1 MIKYAAIKKANY
13 TSEKVSEYLR
23 NPDTVT
29 SNGEEWVTWLTG
41 FFDSQTGDFDIVFKD
56 KEEFATWQISGVDKT
71 IRTVKYDWSI
81 NQVSISIAFR
91 PDVFFDFEAKQNMV
105 EADCVAL
112 IEGLTNDDLKAKFGI

>member
-13 TSEKVSEYLR
+13 APHKVSEYLR
-23 NPDTVT
+23 NPDTVIV
-29 SNGEEWVTWLTG
+29 NGEEWATWLTG

-56 KEEFATWQISGVDKT
+56 HEEFANWQISGIDKT
-71 IRTVKYDWSI
+71 IHTVKYDWSI

-91 PDVFFDFEAKQNMV
+91 PDVFFDFEALQNMV

-112 IEGLTNDDLKAKFGI
+112 IEGLSSDDFKAKFGI

>member
-13 TSEKVSEYLR
+13 TSDKVSEYLR

-41 FFDSQTGDFDIVFKD
+41 FFNSQTGDFDIVFKD
-56 KEEFATWQISGVDKT
+56 REEFANWQISGIDKT
-71 IRTVKYDWSI
+71 IHTVKYDWSI
-81 NQVSISIAFR
+81 NKVSISIAFR
-91 PDVFFDFEAKQNMV
+91 PDVFFDFEALQNMV

-112 IEGLTNDDLKAKFGI
+112 IEGLSSDDFKAKFGI

>member
-13 TSEKVSEYLR
+13 TPDKVSEYLR

-29 SNGEEWVTWLTG
+29 VNGEEWATWLTG

-56 KEEFATWQISGVDKT
+56 LEEFANWQISGIDKT
-71 IRTVKYDWSI
+71 IHTVIYDWSI

-91 PDVFFDFEAKQNMV
+91 PDTFFDFEAKQNMV

-112 IEGLTNDDLKAKFGI
+112 IEGLTSNELKAKFGI

>member
-1 MIKYAAIKKANY
+1 MIKYATIKKANY
-13 TSEKVSEYLR
+13 TTDKVSEYLR

-29 SNGEEWVTWLTG
+29 VNGEEWATWLTG

-56 KEEFATWQISGVDKT
+56 QEEFANWQISGIDKT
-71 IRTVKYDWSI
+71 INTVKYDWSI

-91 PDVFFDFEAKQNMV
+91 PDVFFDFEALQNMV

-112 IEGLTNDDLKAKFGI
+112 IEGLSSDDFKAKFGI

>member
-1 MIKYAAIKKANY
+1 MIKYAAIKKANF
-13 TSEKVSEYLR
+13 TSEKVSECLR

-56 KEEFATWQISGVDKT
+56 HEEFTNWQISGIDKT
-71 IRTVKYDWSI
+71 IHSVKYYWSI
-81 NQVSISIAFR
+81 NRVSISIAFR
-91 PDVFFDFEAKQNMV
+91 PDTFFDFEAKQNMV

-112 IEGLTNDDLKAKFGI
+112 IEGLTNDDFKAKFGI

>member
-1 MIKYAAIKKANY
+1 MNY
-13 TSEKVSEYLR
+13 TPLKVSEYLR

-29 SNGEEWVTWLTG
+29 VNGEEWITWLTG

-56 KEEFATWQISGVDKT
+56 RDEFVNWQISGIDKT
-71 IRTVKYDWSI
+71 IHTVKYDWSI

-105 EADCVAL
+105 EADCVAF
-112 IEGLTNDDLKAKFGI
+112 IEGLNNDDFKAKFGI

>member
-13 TSEKVSEYLR
+13 ATIKVSEYLR

-29 SNGEEWVTWLTG
+29 VNGEEWATWLTG

-56 KEEFATWQISGVDKT
+56 QEEFANWQISGIDKT
-71 IRTVKYDWSI
+71 IHTVKYDWSI

-91 PDVFFDFEAKQNMV
+91 PDVFFDFEALQNMV

-112 IEGLTNDDLKAKFGI
+112 IEGLSSDDFKAKFGI

>member
-13 TSEKVSEYLR
+13 TPDKVSEYLR
-23 NPDTVT
+23 NPDTVMIN
-29 SNGEEWVTWLTG
+29 SEEWVTWLTG
-41 FFDSQTGDFDIVFKD
+41 FFDSQTGNFDIVFKD
-56 KEEFATWQISGVDKT
+56 REEFATWQISGVDKT

>member
-1 MIKYAAIKKANY
+1 MIKYAAIKKENY
-13 TSEKVSEYLR
+13 TPGKVSEYLR

-29 SNGEEWVTWLTG
+29 VNGEEWITWLTG

-56 KEEFATWQISGVDKT
+56 REEFANWQISGIDNT
-71 IRTVKYDWSI
+71 IHTVKYDWSI

-112 IEGLTNDDLKAKFGI
+112 IEGLSDDELKAKFGI

>member
-13 TSEKVSEYLR
+13 TPDKVSEYLR

-29 SNGEEWVTWLTG
+29 VNGEEWVTWLTG

-56 KEEFATWQISGVDKT
+56 SDEFANWQISGIDKA
-71 IRTVKYDWSI
+71 IHTVKYDWSI

-91 PDVFFDFEAKQNMV
+91 HDVFFDFEAKQNMV

-112 IEGLTNDDLKAKFGI
+112 IEGLTNDDFKAKFGI

>member
-1 MIKYAAIKKANY
+1 MIKYATIKKANY
-13 TSEKVSEYLR
+13 TPEKVSEYLR

-56 KEEFATWQISGVDKT
+56 QEEFANWQISGIDKT
-71 IRTVKYDWSI
+71 IHTVKYDWSI

-91 PDVFFDFEAKQNMV
+91 PDVFFDFEALQNMV

-112 IEGLTNDDLKAKFGI
+112 MEGLSSDDFKAKFGI